1 MKKLL
6 FISIF
11 LTLVLGLYAATNAA
25 QQNYNEDELISI
37 ASDISFAKA
46 VNALQVMS
54 EKYEDKKIVNLSA
67 YSGPINIPLNF
78 VYWKQALTILVEHHN
93 LVMQELPGAY
103 KISDPEEP
111 KMEKSDIDID
121 AKQIRISSIFFKTD
135 VSVSKG
141 LGIDWSAIYSGE
153 VNISSAEFSG
163 GSNIA
168 DAILEASTQ
177 TTQEVGGYSI
187 DINALLRILESHQK
201 GSVIARPSVT
211 VLSSKSGY
219 IQVGE
224 DFSVKTTDEA
234 GNTTDQFFQT
244 GIILNVT
251 PTVVEDDGQEAI
263 HLEASVEK
271 SSASPGNISTIILKS
286 QSQTEVLLYDGEQT
300 VIGGLYD
307 TDVVKTRSGIPLLKD
322 LPWWFFGIRYLTGY
336 TSTEKKVREMII
348 VLKAEIID
356 KVSDRLKNKTTTKDE
371 IKKIRDDHQ
380 EVEELFR

>member
-1 MKKLL
+1 MRKLL
-6 FISIF
+6 LLTIVFSLIF
-11 LTLVLGLYAATNAA
+11 SLQAATSRA
-25 QQNYNEDELISI
+25 QEQYNEDELISL

-46 VNALQVMS
+46 INALQVMS
-54 EKYEDKKIVNLSA
+54 EKYEDKKIVNLSS
-67 YSGPINIPLNF
+67 YSGPIAIPLNF
-78 VYWKQALTILVEHHN
+78 VYWKQALHILVEHHD

-121 AKQIRISSIFFKTD
+121 AKQVRISSIFFKTD
-135 VSVSKG
+135 ASVSKG

-163 GSNIA
+163 GSNIT
-168 DAILEASTQ
+168 DAILEAST
-177 TTQEVGGYSI
+177 TTNQEIGGYSI

-211 VLSSKSGY
+211 VLSSKTGY

-234 GNTTDQFFQT
+234 GNTTDEFFQT
-244 GIILNVT
+244 GIIMNVT
-251 PTVVEDDGQEAI
+251 PTVVEENGQEAI
-263 HLEASVEK
+263 HLQASVEK
-271 SSASPGNISTIILKS
+271 SSASPGDISTIILKS
-286 QSQTEVLLYDGEQT
+286 QSETEVLLYDGEQT

-307 TDVVKTRSGIPLLKD
+307 TDIVKTRSGIPLLKD

-336 TSTEKKVREMII
+336 TNSEKKVREMII

-356 KVSDRLKNKTTTKDE
+356 RVSDRVKDKMSTEEE
-371 IKKIRDDHQ
+371 IKNIREDHQ
-380 EVEELFR
+380 KAEELFN